1 MRNMYSTKTN
11 VQQLISYFKEYYI
24 GNIVVCPG
32 SRNAPIVQSFAAD
45 DTFFCHSVVD
55 ERSAGFYAI
64 GLYHATGEIVAVCCT
79 SGSALL
85 NLAPAVAE
93 AYYQKIPMIIISA
106 DRPQGWIGQMD
117 GQTLPQQGVFNGLVK
132 KDIQLVEADDDESR
146 WYNNRLINEAIFAAT
161 CHCMGPVHINVPI
174 SEPMFDFSVKNLP
187 KERVISHNIN
197 LPLMTDEKELWMNY
211 NKILVICG
219 QESPVTPAFNLD
231 LLSAKGCVIFTELL
245 ANYGM
250 ENHFIT
256 NFDAVLSTFNNQ
268 ECPEGLIPDLV
279 ITIGGHIVSK
289 RLKSFLRL
297 HHVDHWLIND
307 DGNITD
313 TFMSVTKV
321 IEGEQTTCIRNLS
334 TLPKKKNDFY
344 HAWKEISDT
353 VKKKSEEY
361 FKTITTDLSSMNMV
375 QQAMKRINNMVSLH
389 LGNSM
394 AVRLAQLCEPAMFAP
409 TLCNRGVNGIEG
421 TLSSAVGYSKETG
434 EIGLVIIGDLS
445 FFYDMN
451 VLRHAR
457 DMANLRIL
465 LLNNGGGGIF
475 HTLNGLNET
484 SDLDEYVAAGH
495 NTNAEGWAKELGFDY
510 LKVINVS
517 QIETAMDM
525 LFNDDTEHPVLIETI
540 TNSTFDKH
548 IFNNYYKYIR
558 Q

>member
-1 MRNMYSTKTN
+1 MYSTKTN
-11 VQQLISYFKEYYI
+11 VQQLISCFKEYCI
-24 GNIVVCPG
+24 ANIVVCPG

-45 DTFFCHSVVD
+45 DRFFCHSIVD

-64 GLYHATGEIVAVCCT
+64 GLYHATGETVAVCCT

-106 DRPQGWIGQMD
+106 DRPQRWIGQMD

-132 KDIQLVEADDDESR
+132 KDVQLVETGDEESR
-146 WYNNRLINEAIFAAT
+146 WYNNRLINEAVFAAT
-161 CHCMGPVHINVPI
+161 RHSMGPVHINVPI
-174 SEPMFDFSVKNLP
+174 TEPMFDFSADELP
-187 KERVISHNIN
+187 SERVITHNTS

-211 NKILVICG
+211 HKVLVICG

-231 LLSAKGCVIFTELL
+231 ELSDKGCVIFTELL
-245 ANYGM
+245 ANYGT
-250 ENHFIT
+250 EDRFIT
-256 NFDAVLSTFNNQ
+256 NFDSVLSIFNDK
-268 ECPEGLIPDLV
+268 ECPEELIPDLV

-289 RLKSFLRL
+289 RLKGFLRS
-297 HHVDHWLIND
+297 HHVDHWLINE

-321 IEGEQTTCIRNLS
+321 IEGEQTACIKNLS
-334 TLPKKKNDFY
+334 TLPKKKNEFY
-344 HAWKEISDT
+344 DAWKKISDT
-353 VKKKSEEY
+353 VKKKSDEY
-361 FKTITTDLSSMNMV
+361 FETITTDLSSMNMV
-375 QQAMKRINNMVSLH
+375 QHTMKRINDMVSLH

-394 AVRLAQLCEPAMFAP
+394 AVRLAQLCQPAIFTP

-421 TLSSAVGYSKETG
+421 TLSSAIGYSKETG

-451 VLRHAR
+451 VLRHTH

-475 HTLNGLNET
+475 HTLKGLNEA
-484 SDLDEYVAAGH
+484 SSLNEYVAADH
-495 NTNAEGWAKELGFDY
+495 YTNAEGWAKELGFNY

-525 LFNDDTEHPVLIETI
+525 LFSDDASHPVLIEAI
-540 TNSTFDKH
+540 TDSIFDKH